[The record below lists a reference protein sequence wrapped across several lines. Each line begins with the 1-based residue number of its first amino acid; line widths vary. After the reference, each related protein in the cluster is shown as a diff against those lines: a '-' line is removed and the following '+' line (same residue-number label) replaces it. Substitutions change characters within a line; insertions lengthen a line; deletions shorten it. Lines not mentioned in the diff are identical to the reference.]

1 MALPSTGPIS
11 MSQIKAFLSSTS
23 FSIRDYAAAAKA
35 STGLAK
41 FDAPD
46 KFSEFLGLDIY
57 GGVIIDPGGGGG
69 GGGEGGCLAYG
80 TSVLMYDGS
89 YKNVEDL
96 VIGDI
101 VKSMVILGLESS
113 KETAW
118 ENFITNDFQYEE
130 SLSII
135 YDIQDSSFNQYYLI
149 NNELKV
155 TFEHPIF
162 VKRNNEYFFTKTENL
177 LIGDYIFKSNN
188 EFEIITSINIIDDVI
203 QTININI
210 EENDVYF
217 GGDILVHNLAEKIN

>member
-23 FSIRDYAAAAKA
+23 NSLRVYSAAAKA

-69 GGGEGGCLAYG
+69 GGGGGCLAYG
-80 TSVLMYDGS
+80 TTVLMYDES

-118 ENFITNDFQYEE
+118 ENFVTNDFQYEE

-135 YDIQDSSFNQYYLI
+135 YNIYDSSFKQYYLI
-149 NNELKV
+149 NNQLKV

-162 VKRNNEYFFTKTENL
+162 IKRNNEYFFVKTENL
-177 LIGDYIFKSNN
+177 LVGDYVFKSNN
-188 EFEIITSINIIDDVI
+188 EFEMVNSIDIIDDVI

-217 GGDILVHNLAEKIN
+217 GDNILVHNLAEKPE

>member
-1 MALPSTGPIS
+1 
-11 MSQIKAFLSSTS
+11 
-23 FSIRDYAAAAKA
+23 
-35 STGLAK
+35 
-41 FDAPD
+41 
-46 KFSEFLGLDIY
+46 
-57 GGVIIDPGGGGG
+57 
-69 GGGEGGCLAYG
+69 
-80 TSVLMYDGS
+80 MYDGS

-118 ENFITNDFQYEE
+118 ENFVTNNFQYEE

-135 YDIQDSSFNQYYLI
+135 YNIYDSSFKQYYLI
-149 NNELKV
+149 NNQLKV

-162 VKRNNEYFFTKTENL
+162 VKRNNEYFFVKTENL
-177 LIGDYIFKSNN
+177 LVGDYVFKSNN
-188 EFEIITSINIIDDVI
+188 EFEMVNSIDIIDDVI

-217 GGDILVHNLAEKIN
+217 GDNILVHNLAEPK

>member
-23 FSIRDYAAAAKA
+23 NSLRVYSAAAKA
-35 STGLAK
+35 STGLTK

>member
-11 MSQIKAFLSSTS
+11 MSEIKAFLSSTS
-23 FSIRDYAAAAKA
+23 NSLRVYSAAAKA
-35 STGLAK
+35 SSGLAK

-46 KFSEFLGLDIY
+46 AFSEFLGLDIY

-69 GGGEGGCLAYG
+69 GGGGCLAYG
-80 TSVLMYDGS
+80 TSVLMYDGY

-118 ENFITNDFQYEE
+118 ENFTTNDFQYEE

-177 LIGDYIFKSNN
+177 LIGDYVFKSNN
-188 EFEIITSINIIDDVI
+188 EFEIITSIDIIDEVI

>member
-1 MALPSTGPIS
+1 MALQSSGAIK
-11 MSQIKAFLSSTS
+11 MSEIKAFLGSASNS
-23 FSIRDYAAAAKA
+23 LRAYSLQAGFSI
-35 STGLAK
+35 
-41 FDAPD
+41 PD
-46 KFSEFLGLDIY
+46 SMSEFYGLSTDEY
-57 GGVIIDPGGGGG
+57 GGVIPGGGGSGGGG
-69 GGGEGGCLAYG
+69 GGGEGCLAYG
-80 TSVLMYDGS
+80 TKVLMYDGS

-96 VIGDI
+96 IIGDI
-101 VKSMVILGLESS
+101 VKSIVIDGLQSS
-113 KETAW
+113 KESAW

-177 LIGDYIFKSNN
+177 LIGDYVFKSNN
-188 EFEIITSINIIDDVI
+188 EFKIISSIDIIDNVI

-217 GGDILVHNLAEKIN
+217 GGDILVHNLAEKIA

>member
-1 MALPSTGPIS
+1 MALPTSGPIS
-11 MSQIKAFLSSTS
+11 MSQIKAFFNSTS
-23 FSIRDYAAAAKA
+23 YSLRAYAAAAKTD
-35 STGLAK
+35 TGLAK

-46 KFSEFLGLDIY
+46 KLSEFLGLDTY
-57 GGVIIDPGGGGG
+57 GGVVIDPGGGGG
-69 GGGEGGCLAYG
+69 GGGGGGCLAYG
-80 TSVLMYDGS
+80 TKVLMYDGS

-96 VIGDI
+96 IIGDI
-101 VKSMVILGLESS
+101 VKSIVIGGLQSS
-113 KETAW
+113 KESAW
-118 ENFITNDFQYEE
+118 ENFTTNDFQYEE

-177 LIGDYIFKSNN
+177 LIGDYVFKSNN
-188 EFEIITSINIIDDVI
+188 EFEIITSIDIIDDVI

-217 GGDILVHNLAEKIN
+217 GGDILVHNLAIKPE